1 MQAGLSGQLHRA
13 ESGLDGKQRRIAGK
27 ISTTPHMSSS
37 MSFTNRVSQTLHEEH
52 QATIALMERLEQF
65 VARHRGEPP
74 NAIDGAAARLLSDL
88 ATSVESE
95 VQRHFAFEEERL
107 FTYLN
112 AIGDEAI
119 GAHLTDEHTV
129 IRPIGARLARL
140 AREAAATGFDAKKW
154 EEFRQTGQE
163 LCERML
169 AHVQKE
175 EMALL
180 PLIEESMD
188 AE

>member
-1 MQAGLSGQLHRA
+1 
-13 ESGLDGKQRRIAGK
+13 
-27 ISTTPHMSSS
+27 
-37 MSFTNRVSQTLHEEH
+37 MSFTNRISQTLHEEH
-52 QATIALMERLEQF
+52 CATVALMERLEQLI
-65 VARHRGEPP
+65 ARHRREQPDTG
-74 NAIDGAAARLLSDL
+74 DRSVMQLLADL
-88 ATSVESE
+88 STGVEAE

-107 FTYLN
+107 FTYLG

-129 IRPIGARLARL
+129 MRPLGIRLAAL
-140 AREAAATGFDAKKW
+140 AREAAVRGFDSASW
-154 EEFRQTGQE
+154 DEFRRSGQE

-180 PLIEESMD
+180 PLLEDNMD
-188 AE
+188 AETEARLLQDYLETA

>member
-1 MQAGLSGQLHRA
+1 
-13 ESGLDGKQRRIAGK
+13 
-27 ISTTPHMSSS
+27 
-37 MSFTNRVSQTLHEEH
+37 MSFTNGVSQVLHEEH
-52 QATIALMERLEQF
+52 QATMALVERLEQF
-65 VARHRGEPP
+65 IACHRRDVAPD
-74 NAIDGAAARLLSDL
+74 ASDTAAVRLLSDL
-88 ATSVESE
+88 ATGMENE

-112 AIGDEAI
+112 TLGNEAI
-119 GAHLTDEHTV
+119 GAHLTDEHAV
-129 IRPIGARLARL
+129 LRPIGARLARL
-140 AREAAATGFDAKKW
+140 AREAAATGFDATKW
-154 EEFRQTGQE
+154 EEFRRTGQE

-188 AE
+188 AETEAQFLKEYRETT